1 MNTLINT
8 CLIGCGLHGASRLAP
23 AIQTNECAVLA
34 GCVDADVEIAQAVAG
49 PETPVST
56 ELRELLL
63 HTDMDAAVVAVPH
76 DQLAP
81 VTLQCLEAGLHVL
94 VEKPMAL
101 NESEASDLVAAAVAN
116 KRVLMPAYCLRF
128 NTVRTRA
135 HTHVRNGLSGA
146 TKTLAAAKGSPPLTG
161 WLADRTRGGGQ
172 LLFLGSHLV
181 DQILWLHPQP
191 VVQVFAAIQDR
202 ADGRSEES
210 ISGLIEFSDGV
221 SATISLSQGAGTAY
235 DHIEITGSG
244 GRIGSDWKS
253 GQISL
258 DLEDHPS
265 YPAPVIEHV
274 RTDPFQPMYD
284 AEFSEFVNA
293 IRGNREPSVT
303 ANDGLRVLK
312 ILDGLRS
319 SATQGTPIELF
330 DKGPSPTTV
339 QNDDLSLARV
349 RVQFTYAAD
358 SIRRPI
364 IYELSQRFDLTFD
377 IRRADVDAGIGWI
390 QLLLE
395 GDRNELDA
403 AIAWAE
409 SQGVR
414 ASPVE
419 GDVISG

>member
-1 MNTLINT
+1 MHGHLRRLKADGAVELGAVVNVVEQKAQTLLEDWGTSAPYYHDHQQMLRREELDAVWISSPHAFHF
-8 CLIGCGLHGASRLAP
+8 LQARAALEHGA
-23 AIQTNECAVLA
+23 
-34 GCVDADVEIAQAVAG
+34 
-49 PETPVST
+49 
-56 ELRELLL
+56 
-63 HTDMDAAVVAVPH
+63 
-76 DQLAP
+76 
-81 VTLQCLEAGLHVL
+81 HVL

-128 NTVRTRA
+128 NPVRTRA
-135 HTHVRNGLSGA
+135 HTHMRNGLLGE

-181 DQILWLHPQP
+181 DQLLWLHPQP

-202 ADGRSEES
+202 ADDRSEES
-210 ISGLIEFSDGV
+210 ISGLIEFIDGV

-235 DHIEITGSG
+235 DHIEITGSQ

-258 DLEDHPS
+258 DIENNPS
-265 YPAPVIEHV
+265 YPSPVIEHV
-274 RTDPFQPMYD
+274 QTDLLQPMYD
-284 AEFSEFVNA
+284 AEFAEFATA
-293 IRGNREPSVT
+293 IHGNREPSVT
-303 ANDGLRVLK
+303 AGDGLRVLK
-312 ILDGLRS
+312 ILDGLRE
-319 SATQGTPIELF
+319 SAIHGTPIDLL
-330 DKGPSPTTV
+330 DTGPSSTTLP
-339 QNDDLSLARV
+339 NDDSSRARV

-364 IYELSQRFDLTFD
+364 VYELSQRFDLRFD

-395 GDRNELDA
+395 GERNELDA